1 MGWQFYKIHQEAV
14 IMFESKILRPFLLT
28 SLITAAVF
36 SLSQSNDVRAA
47 AFGGI
52 IPGAGVIHVPVVNMI
67 GMHFIHV
74 VRQRTDFS
82 CGAASLA
89 TILKYAFGQNVDE
102 EEVIK
107 GLFTVSN
114 PAEVKKVGFSMLDL
128 KKYVDKIGLK
138 GEGYVLSPEDL
149 NKIHIPVIV
158 LLDLGGYKH
167 FVVLEKTGKKH
178 VYLADPALGN
188 RIMPKEQF
196 LKDWNRIVFAV
207 FGKGFEPHSVLL
219 TPPEPPSAL
228 KLLHGILPNTKVT
241 PAHFGFDQANYF

>member
-1 MGWQFYKIHQEAV
+1 
-14 IMFESKILRPFLLT
+14 MFSTIRPFMLLAT
-28 SLITAAVF
+28 IFTTLFFMV
-36 SLSQSNDVRAA
+36 QSNTVKAA
-47 AFGGI
+47 AFGNAV
-52 IPGAGVIHVPVVNMI
+52 PGAGIIHLPVKNMI
-67 GMHFIHV
+67 EMHFIHV

-114 PAEVKKVGFSMLDL
+114 PTEVKKVGFSMLDL
-128 KKYVDKIGLK
+128 KRYVDKIGLK
-138 GEGYVLSPEDL
+138 GEGYIVNPAELQ
-149 NKIHIPVIV
+149 KIHIPVIV

-167 FVVLEKTGKKH
+167 FVVLEKTGQEN

-188 RIMPKEQF
+188 RIMKKTKF
-196 LKDWNRIVFAV
+196 IKDWNKIVFAV

-228 KLLHGILPNTKVT
+228 KLLHGIWPTPALI
-241 PAHFGFDQANYF
+241 PAHFGFDQAGYF

>member
-1 MGWQFYKIHQEAV
+1 MFKSKV
-14 IMFESKILRPFLLT
+14 IRPFVLS
-28 SLITAAVF
+28 SLIMAGVF
-36 SLSQSNDVRAA
+36 AFTQSSEVRAA

-114 PAEVKKVGFSMLDL
+114 PAEVKEVGFSMLDL
-128 KKYVDKIGLK
+128 K
-138 GEGYVLSPEDL
+138 
-149 NKIHIPVIV
+149 N
-158 LLDLGGYKH
+158 
-167 FVVLEKTGKKH
+167 
-178 VYLADPALGN
+178 
-188 RIMPKEQF
+188 
-196 LKDWNRIVFAV
+196 
-207 FGKGFEPHSVLL
+207 
-219 TPPEPPSAL
+219 
-228 KLLHGILPNTKVT
+228 
-241 PAHFGFDQANYF
+241 

>member
-1 MGWQFYKIHQEAV
+1 MLRSDAIRPL
-14 IMFESKILRPFLLT
+14 ILS
-28 SLITAAVF
+28 SLIVATF
-36 SLSQSNDVRAA
+36 CSLSLSNDARAA

-52 IPGAGVIHVPVVNMI
+52 IPGAGVIHMPVTNMI
-67 GMHFIHV
+67 AMHFIHV
-74 VRQRTDFS
+74 VRQHTDFS

-138 GEGYVLSPEDL
+138 GEGYIVTPLEL
-149 NKIHIPVIV
+149 EKIHIPVIV

-167 FVVLEKTGKKH
+167 FVVLEKTTKKH

-188 RIMPKEQF
+188 RIMPIKIF
-196 LKDWNRIVFAV
+196 IKDWNKIVFAV
-207 FGKGFEPHSVLL
+207 FGKGFEPHTVLL

-228 KLLHGILPNTKVT
+228 KLLHGILPNPMLTQ
-241 PAHFGFDQANYF
+241 AHFGFDQANYF

>member
-1 MGWQFYKIHQEAV
+1 MCVLCKFRDMLLSALV
-14 IMFESKILRPFLLT
+14 ITGIIFT
-28 SLITAAVF
+28 SYSQCVKAA
-36 SLSQSNDVRAA
+36 S
-47 AFGGI
+47 FGDI
-52 IPGAGVIHVPVVNMI
+52 IPGAGVIHVPVTNMI

-74 VRQRTDFS
+74 VRQHTDFS

-114 PAEVKKVGFSMLDL
+114 PSEVKKVGFSMLDL
-128 KKYVDKIGLK
+128 KNYVDKIGLK
-138 GEGYVLSPEDL
+138 GEGYIVTPEEL
-149 NKIHIPVIV
+149 ERIHIPVIV

-167 FVVLEKTGKKH
+167 FVVLEKTGNEH

-188 RIMPKEQF
+188 RIMPKAKF
-196 LKDWNRIVFAV
+196 LKDWNKIVFAV
-207 FGKGFEPHSVLL
+207 FGKGYEAHTVLL

-228 KLLHGILPNTKVT
+228 KLLHGILPSSPISPT
-241 PAHFGFDQANYF
+241 HFGFNQANYF

>member
-1 MGWQFYKIHQEAV
+1 MLISRIIRSALTF
-14 IMFESKILRPFLLT
+14 SLILASCSFLLLQ
-28 SLITAAVF
+28 SIDSKAA
-36 SLSQSNDVRAA
+36 S
-47 AFGGI
+47 FGGI
-52 IPGAGVIHVPVVNMI
+52 IPGAGVIHLPVTNMI

-74 VRQRTDFS
+74 VRQHTDFS

-102 EEVIK
+102 DEVIN

-114 PAEVKKVGFSMLDL
+114 PIEVKKVGFSMLDL

-138 GEGYVLSPEDL
+138 GEGYIVTPADL
-149 NKIHIPVIV
+149 EKIHIPVIV

-167 FVVLEKTGKKH
+167 FVVLEKTDAKN

-188 RIMPKEQF
+188 RIMPKAQF
-196 LKDWNRIVFAV
+196 FKDWNKIVFAV
-207 FGKGFEPHSVLL
+207 FGKGFKPHSVLL

-228 KLLHGILPNTKVT
+228 KLLHGILPNPKLT
-241 PAHFGFDQANYF
+241 PAHFGFDQINYF

>member
-1 MGWQFYKIHQEAV
+1 MFKSKV
-14 IMFESKILRPFLLT
+14 IRPFVLS
-28 SLITAAVF
+28 SLIMAGVF
-36 SLSQSNDVRAA
+36 ALTQSSDVKAA

-52 IPGAGVIHVPVVNMI
+52 IPGAGVIRLPVTNMI

-74 VRQRTDFS
+74 VRQHTDFS

-102 EEVIK
+102 EGVIK

-138 GEGYVLSPEDL
+138 GEGYIVTPAELE
-149 NKIHIPVIV
+149 KIHIPVIV

-167 FVVLEKTGKKH
+167 FVVLEKTGAEH

-196 LKDWNRIVFAV
+196 LKDWNKIVFAV

-219 TPPEPPSAL
+219 SPPEPPSAL
-228 KLLHGILPNTKVT
+228 KLLHGILPNTKVS
-241 PAHFGFDQANYF
+241 PAHFGFNQANYF

>member
-1 MGWQFYKIHQEAV
+1 M
-14 IMFESKILRPFLLT
+14 
-28 SLITAAVF
+28 AAVF
-36 SLSQSNDVRAA
+36 TTIQSNDAKGA

-52 IPGAGVIHVPVVNMI
+52 IPGAGVIHLPVTNMI

-128 KKYVDKIGLK
+128 KKYVDKIGLN
-138 GEGYVLSPEDL
+138 GEGYVVTPAELE
-149 NKIHIPVIV
+149 KIHIPVIV

-167 FVVLEKTGKKH
+167 FVVLEKTGSKH

-196 LKDWNRIVFAV
+196 LKDWNKIVFAV
-207 FGKGFEPHSVLL
+207 FGKSFEPNSVLL

-228 KLLHGILPNTKVT
+228 KLLHGILPSTKIS

>member
-1 MGWQFYKIHQEAV
+1 MSHNRIF
-14 IMFESKILRPFLLT
+14 RPLVFS
-28 SLITAAVF
+28 SLIAFIGVF
-36 SLSQSNDVRAA
+36 SQCSDTQATD
-47 AFGGI
+47 FGGV
-52 IPGAGVIHVPVVNMI
+52 IPGAGVIHLPVTSMI

-74 VRQRTDFS
+74 VRQHTDFS

-114 PAEVKKVGFSMLDL
+114 PEEVKKVGFSMLDL
-128 KKYVDKIGLK
+128 KKYVDKVGLK
-138 GEGYVLSPEDL
+138 GEGYVVTPAELE
-149 NKIHIPVIV
+149 KIHIPVIV

-167 FVVLEKTGKKH
+167 FVVLEKTGPEH

-188 RIMPKEQF
+188 RIMPKAQF
-196 LKDWNRIVFAV
+196 LKDWNKIVFAV

-228 KLLHGILPNTKVT
+228 KLLHGILPNPSAT
-241 PAHFGFDQANYF
+241 PAHFGYDQASYF